1 MTDGL
6 LTNHFNEQSACVTS
20 DGQFIYPTYKGFLL
34 FNPDEY
40 EENKTPIPTYITSFN
55 LGNKSIGDNTNELK
69 VLKLRHNQ
77 NYFSI
82 DLIGLNYMNPSQCRY
97 AYQLA
102 PFDENWIYTTKREA
116 NYTNV
121 PAGDYTFRYKVITDN
136 PDWNVPEKTVD
147 ISIHQVYY
155 KSWWFI
161 TVLALLVGA
170 GIISFFRY
178 RLLHREKIM
187 RLNSKAQM
195 LEKEKTLVMY
205 ENLKQH
211 LNPHFLFNSLTS
223 LSSLIRVDQQQAGD
237 FLEKM
242 SKVYRYILKNRDNE
256 TVPLSEEL
264 NFVSMYIQLQK
275 TRFENGLDVR
285 ISIGEEDLARNIPPV
300 TLQNLVENA
309 IKHNVADAETPLVI
323 ELYVEDDYLVV
334 RNNLQRKKFVE
345 TSNKQ
350 GLASMHSLYKYL
362 SLKPMKVEEDQQY
375 FTVKVPLL

>member
-1 MTDGL
+1 
-6 LTNHFNEQSACVTS
+6 
-20 DGQFIYPTYKGFLL
+20 
-34 FNPDEY
+34 
-40 EENKTPIPTYITSFN
+40 
-55 LGNKSIGDNTNELK
+55 
-69 VLKLRHNQ
+69 
-77 NYFSI
+77 
-82 DLIGLNYMNPSQCRY
+82 
-97 AYQLA
+97 
-102 PFDENWIYTTKREA
+102 
-116 NYTNV
+116 
-121 PAGDYTFRYKVITDN
+121 
-136 PDWNVPEKTVD
+136 
-147 ISIHQVYY
+147 
-155 KSWWFI
+155 
-161 TVLALLVGA
+161 
-170 GIISFFRY
+170 
-178 RLLHREKIM
+178 
-187 RLNSKAQM
+187 M

-223 LSSLIRVDQQQAGD
+223 LSSLIRVDQHQAGD

-256 TVPLSEEL
+256 TVALSEEL

-275 TRFENGLDVR
+275 TRFENGLDVQ
-285 ISIGEEDLARNIPPV
+285 INIGEEDLSRKIPPV

-309 IKHNVADAETPLVI
+309 IKHNVADVESPLVI